1 MTKKN
6 NADTEIEVTKFNEV
20 RKIVVSKVGFA
31 SKFKTDGKQKK
42 VLVIRDYQNAV
53 EYAKTCEVIYVTDNS
68 ELAAKFN
75 KEVGDEL
82 FGNNDKAILV
92 NQKSWDSIL
101 SWFPILKDEEGNEV
115 KFDVCIGNPP
125 YKNGLHLKILQ
136 ETVKHAD
143 NVVFIHPAKW
153 LQFPTRE
160 RPSFLNGII
169 KDFTMI
175 ERSIANNTFGIN
187 DGDLVITEVCKDNGG
202 YFSGTPVEDPKY
214 PCFKFNSRFV

>member
-1 MTKKN
+1 MTNKN
-6 NADTEIEVTKFNEV
+6 NADTEIEVVKFNPV
-20 RKIVVSKVGFA
+20 RKVIVSKVGFA

-42 VLVIRDYQNAV
+42 VLVICDCQDAV
-53 EYAKTCEVIYVTDNS
+53 EYAKTCEVIYVTDNA

-75 KEVGDEL
+75 KEVSDQF

-92 NQKSWDSIL
+92 NPYTWDCIL

-115 KFDVCIGNPP
+115 KFDICIGNPP
-125 YKNGLHLKILQ
+125 YKSGLHLKILE
-136 ETVKHAD
+136 ETIKHAD
-143 NVVFIHPAKW
+143 NVVFIHPAAW

-160 RPSFLNGII
+160 RDTFLNGRI

-175 ERSIANNTFGIN
+175 ERSIANKTFGIN
-187 DGDLVITEVCKDNGG
+187 GGDLVITEVCKENGG
-202 YFSGTPVEDPKY
+202 SFTGTPAEDPCY